1 MESLP
6 REIHVKDDST
16 WGQTGPYLTAVLTF
30 PNRVNLDKLFS
41 NLLIFLTMLKEGVS
55 DIIQLNLTDTIPML
69 SIVPGFGNNWRDKT
83 LKKKILPLFSQL

>member
-1 MESLP
+1 
-6 REIHVKDDST
+6 
-16 WGQTGPYLTAVLTF
+16 
-30 PNRVNLDKLFS
+30 
-41 NLLIFLTMLKEGVS
+41 MLKEGVS